1 MHIPKRF
8 KISGKVYTVRRPSY
22 MRKHRT
28 IGRCNP
34 VARIVHVAN
43 GSNVTGRVFERE
55 ELAETF
61 WHEAVHAILYD
72 MPHSLARDED
82 FVTQFSSR
90 LNELVQ
96 TAEL

>member
-8 KISGKVYTVRRPSY
+8 KISGKVYTVRRPRY

-34 VARIVHVAN
+34 VTRVVHVAN
-43 GSNVTGRVFERE
+43 GSNVSGRAFGRE
-55 ELAETF
+55 EVAETF

-72 MPHSLARDED
+72 MEHSLARDEE
-82 FVTQFSSR
+82 FVEGFSIR
-90 LNELVQ
+90 LNELIH